1 MQRDRFG
8 MSGDEWRSC
17 HPKENSMN
25 VVLIVSDT
33 LRSDHLGCY
42 GNTTIN
48 TPNIDKL
55 AGELRSVEEPH
66 FSTVTSEKWSFLY
79 ATENYP
85 AQLYD
90 LEQDPSESS
99 NVIGE
104 NWTIAEEMHRK
115 LIELLTRVGT
125 DDKYLSERS
134 RFLAR

>member
-1 MQRDRFG
+1 
-8 MSGDEWRSC
+8 
-17 HPKENSMN
+17 MN

-55 AGELRSVEEPH
+55 AGESIQFDKFYSASFP
-66 FSTVTSEKWSFLY
+66 TVTSEKWSFLY

-134 RFLAR
+134 RLLAR